1 MGINCNLIDLEDLY
15 LQYLLGD
22 VYEEKRT
29 FRKN

>member
-1 MGINCNLIDLEDLY
+1 MGIKCNLIDLEDLY

-29 FRKN
+29 FGKT